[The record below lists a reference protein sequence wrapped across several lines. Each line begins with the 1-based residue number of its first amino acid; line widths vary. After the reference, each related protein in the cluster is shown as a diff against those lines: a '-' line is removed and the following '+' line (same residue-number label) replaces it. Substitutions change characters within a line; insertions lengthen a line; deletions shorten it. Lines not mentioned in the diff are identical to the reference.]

1 MTMQDTVSYQERIQV
16 VVDERALQSSITAA
30 EREYQKLIANF
41 NRQKQLQ
48 LQVTA
53 KDDASNSLRR
63 LQSLSRQTVSRPT
76 QLRITAQDNATATLT
91 KVQSQAQQLGRTPIT
106 MRVNVQSNAVQ
117 AMQNLRSTVSRGT
130 SNLMLPVRA
139 AGNAVNNIAP
149 EVAGMAGPGVGA
161 ALVGGGAAAG
171 VLAVGAALG
180 VSTNQAMG
188 FNRQI
193 VETQNNTTM
202 TSAEVQ
208 TLSRNVLDLSNK
220 FGLSKEPLTTAAR
233 QIQDLTQNADAMNG
247 IMQVAAETAAS
258 TGADVGQVGQVLA
271 NTLHQY
277 RLDTGSV
284 EQVSLNAAHAMGV
297 LHLASAEGN
306 MTMQQFS
313 DSSGRAI
320 ALAGQL
326 GVPLEQVTA
335 GLAALTRNGFDA
347 AQSQTQ
353 LVNIFTR
360 VIRPAADAEKQIKAL
375 SHSSGVDL
383 VSAYS
388 ATGLQTLGLTGI
400 FARTTEAYQKMGMSQ
415 SEATQE
421 TLNLMNAQRGG
432 IGAALLMGKGAS
444 DFSQILSDL
453 TNTQLTDTYVN
464 QAWARSVEQPSTQF
478 DILGQRL
485 NTAEIELG
493 DRMIPAVMHM
503 FDAFNVLGPK
513 IGDVIGSLGNILGPI
528 LGVSDPMNAFD
539 IIVQDLGAGL
549 TNAKTW
555 LDEFG
560 ADIQQNGSF
569 DLLHEGFDK
578 VGSALGPVVDLINP
592 FRQGISDANDPTQAL
607 SGSAGDAATAF
618 HNLATGFRDATT
630 EIMPLVDAI
639 KHIEAFLNG
648 VGKSGVA
655 TRDAIDNAY
664 AHGDQVNA
672 ALRNTAGGAFSGLG
686 SAANAAVTGAGQAVA
701 GAMSTRSAIGPPSPT
716 AAELGMGGENAMTPE
731 QTQAAIRAAYEQGKA
746 VTTGMQQGIGNG
758 APDVYDESKML
769 AQNTIKTAQDELD
782 SHSPSGR
789 FQQEGVN
796 IVQGLALGIRGE
808 ATASLPG
815 AIQDMVQQIRDNFS
829 QSMSTST
836 SSGVGGDVNN
846 WLQQAMQA
854 TGVGGDAWMQGLG
867 VIAGHESG
875 GDPNAVNKTPVGNGE
890 HATGLMQTI
899 PSTFRAYSMPGHTDI
914 NNPVDNAI
922 ASIRYIQSRYGDIS
936 KVPGVASINAG
947 GGYLPYA
954 AGGIVGEPS
963 LMVSMRTGRAW
974 GTIAEN
980 APEVVVPTRLGA
992 AAAGGGGSMGDF
1004 APQFHIYQSPG
1015 EDGADLADR
1024 IHETLRNAMP
1034 TYLKRYG
1041 EHLQASLSNMPSG
1054 SFS

>member
-1 MTMQDTVSYQERIQV
+1 MTMTDTVSYQERIQV

-30 EREYQKLIANF
+30 EREYQKLISNF
-41 NRQKQLQ
+41 NKQRQLE

-53 KDDASNSLRR
+53 KDSASTSLKQ
-63 LQSLSRQTVSRPT
+63 LQTLSRQTVQRPT
-76 QLRITAQDNATATLT
+76 QLRITAQDDATAALRR
-91 KVQSQAQQLGRTPIT
+91 VQTQAQSLSRSPIT
-106 MRVNVQSNAVQ
+106 VRVNVQSNAAQAVQ
-117 AMQNLRSTVSRGT
+117 GIRNTVTRGA
-130 SNLMLPVRA
+130 SGLMMPVRA
-139 AGNAVNNIAP
+139 IGNVAQNVAP
-149 EVAGMAGPGVGA
+149 DVAMMAGPGIGGA
-161 ALVGGGAAAG
+161 MMAGGAAAG
-171 VLAVGAALG
+171 VLAVGTALG
-180 VSTNQAMG
+180 VATNQAMG
-188 FNRQI
+188 YNRQI

-202 TSAEVQ
+202 TNEEVA

-277 RLDTGSV
+277 RMDTGSV

-375 SHSSGVDL
+375 SKSSGVDL

-400 FARTTEAYQKMGMSQ
+400 FARTTEAYQHMGMSQ
-415 SEATQE
+415 AEATQE

-444 DFSQILSDL
+444 DFNQILGDL

-478 DILGQRL
+478 DILGQRI

-493 DRMIPAVMHM
+493 DRMIPGVMHM

-513 IGDVIGSLGNILGPI
+513 IGDVGQALGGIVGPI
-528 LGVSDPMNAFD
+528 LGVSDPMGAFD
-539 IIVQDLGAGL
+539 TMTQDLGAGL
-549 TNAKTW
+549 DKLSSW
-555 LDEFG
+555 LTTFG
-560 ADIQQNGSF
+560 SDAQQNGAF
-569 DLLHEGFDK
+569 DLLHEGFGNIGK
-578 VGSALGPVVDLINP
+578 ELGPIVDLLNP
-592 FRQGISDANDPTQAL
+592 FREGISTSNQPTQEL
-607 SGSAGDAATAF
+607 GNSAGTAAGAF
-618 HNLATGFRDATT
+618 HSLAQGFRDATT
-630 EIMPLVDAI
+630 EIQPLLDAI
-639 KHIEAFLNG
+639 KTVEAFLNG

-655 TRDAIDNAY
+655 TRNAIDSAY
-664 AHGDQVNA
+664 EHGDQVNA
-672 ALRNTAGGAFSGLG
+672 ALRSGVGGAFSGLG
-686 SAANAAVTGAGQAVA
+686 TAANQAVTNAGVSVA
-701 GAMSTRSAIGPPSPT
+701 GAMSTREGVGPARPT
-716 AAELGMGGENAMTPE
+716 DAELGMGGANAMTPE
-731 QTQAAIRAAYEQGKA
+731 QTQAAMRAAYEQGRA
-746 VTTGMQQGIGNG
+746 VTQGMQQGVNTG
-758 APDVYDESKML
+758 APDVYDESRAL
-769 AQNTIKTAQDELD
+769 AQNTIKTTQDELD
-782 SHSPSGR
+782 SHSPSR
-789 FQQEGVN
+789 AFQQEGVN
-796 IVQGLALGIRGE
+796 IVQGLSLGIRGE
-808 ATASLPG
+808 ATSSLPG
-815 AIQDMVQQIRDNFS
+815 AIQDMVQQIRDNFAS
-829 QSMSTST
+829 SMSTST
-836 SSGVGGDVNN
+836 STVGGNVNQ
-846 WLQQAMQA
+846 WLQTAMQA
-854 TGVGGDAWMQGLG
+854 TGVNGDSWLNGLG
-867 VIAGHESG
+867 IIAGHESG
-875 GDPNAVNKTPVGNGE
+875 GDPNAVNKTAVSTGE

-899 PSTFRAYSMPGHTDI
+899 PSTFRAYAMPGHTNI
-914 NNPVDNAI
+914 NDPVDNAI
-922 ASIRYIQSRYGDIS
+922 ASIRYIQQRYGDINN
-936 KVPGVASINAG
+936 VPGVASINAG

-954 AGGIVGEPS
+954 AGGVVGEPS

-980 APEVVVPTRLGA
+980 APEVVVPTKLGA
-992 AAAGGGGSMGDF
+992 AASGGFSAGGGDF
-1004 APQFHIYQSPG
+1004 SPEFHIYQQPG
-1015 EDGADLADR
+1015 EDGADLAAR
-1024 IHETLRNAMP
+1024 IHSTLRSTIP
-1034 TYLKRYG
+1034 VYLKRYG
-1041 EHLQASLSNMPSG
+1041 EHLSASLGNMPSE